1 MVTVITVSYFQTP
14 NIGILN
20 EKIETLC
27 FFQVLGKTHHSS
39 KSKIKNGGLEKRKTG
54 GWEKKKR
61 NCELNV
67 TSVLGMG

>member
-27 FFQVLGKTHHSS
+27 FFQVLGKTHHIANALTVGKLFQRFAS
-39 KSKIKNGGLEKRKTG
+39 IVVME
-54 GWEKKKR
+54 
-61 NCELNV
+61 
-67 TSVLGMG
+67 